1 MRILHMLIDGPET
14 ASEDMVK
21 LQAAEH
27 DVEVV
32 DLSSPDISYED
43 LVEKIFKSDKV
54 VSW

>member
-1 MRILHMLIDGPET
+1 MLVDGPGT
-14 ASEDMVK
+14 ASDDIVK

-32 DLSSPDISYED
+32 DLSSPGISYDD
-43 LVEKIFKSDKV
+43 LIEKIFQSDKV